1 MRLLGT
7 NITTGVRF
15 RGVQKGLTWMM
26 YRNLSNIS
34 TRSPIRRS
42 ASGPRQKMHSV
53 RGEEGNVQRRLDGFS
68 LEDLGGV
75 SSYRA
80 ERAPPNFVPCSS
92 FCIHRSPLRPSHP
105 RQDRSCPR
113 RKRATTPANFRTL
126 HRHRDSHR
134 CSCIRIDACTFSSSF
149 SHLWDERFR
158 RCLLFTWSRILFDA
172 RWSFWIVITRWG

>member
-1 MRLLGT
+1 
-7 NITTGVRF
+7 
-15 RGVQKGLTWMM
+15 M

-105 RQDRSCPR
+105 RQDLVHGANAPR
-113 RKRATTPANFRTL
+113 RRLISERCTDTGIATVAVAFASMLARFLLPFLICGTRGSVVASCSL
-126 HRHRDSHR
+126 GQGSSLMRD
-134 CSCIRIDACTFSSSF
+134 DPFG
-149 SHLWDERFR
+149 L
-158 RCLLFTWSRILFDA
+158 WSRDEGSSWYFVSNSWFRDQGS
-172 RWSFWIVITRWG
+172 R